1 VEFRP
6 LSERAKWA
14 IFALVAIAVLDAV
27 AVLAD
32 LARYNLLGRIVS
44 GGSYTLAEAS
54 ASDNR
59 ESAIAL
65 LQILALIVGAI
76 FFIRWFLNAYRN
88 VDVLG
93 GTRAFTEK
101 WAGWAWFVPFLNLWR
116 PKQIA
121 NEIWRAGDPDDRN
134 QYPSQTTP
142 VWGGLTLWWLCWLAS
157 NFASQIAARM
167 AFSGNTAQALKNST
181 AVYLVGDS
189 IDIVA
194 AALAIVMIL
203 RITSRQEERAAKR
216 AMLASA

>member
-134 QYPSQTTP
+134 QYPRRRRP
-142 VWGGLTLWWLCWLAS
+142 
-157 NFASQIAARM
+157 
-167 AFSGNTAQALKNST
+167 SG
-181 AVYLVGDS
+181 AV
-189 IDIVA
+189 
-194 AALAIVMIL
+194 
-203 RITSRQEERAAKR
+203 
-216 AMLASA
+216 